1 MFLSSLCKNL
11 LGNVRKVKMFERV
24 SGILTQWAWVDTL
37 ASVIINELW
46 WLISTQQLEDPYVKW
61 YRHDSS
67 VHSNWRTTTLNY
79 TDKES
84 LFTGPLSQEIKESR
98 DCFQTLLTRGY
109 GSHKYLL
116 LSGPQWFLRTRKP
129 VGDSVI
135 MKDLLCKALYYVQ
148 KWQGYLFFFQGT

>member
-1 MFLSSLCKNL
+1 ML
-11 LGNVRKVKMFERV
+11 
-24 SGILTQWAWVDTL
+24 
-37 ASVIINELW
+37 
-46 WLISTQQLEDPYVKW
+46 
-61 YRHDSS
+61 HD
-67 VHSNWRTTTLNY
+67 

-135 MKDLLCKALYYVQ
+135 MKDLLCKALYCVQ
-148 KWQGYLFFFQGT
+148 K